1 MGIDILWGDSRRS
14 RPADAQPAW
23 GRSATIHDRGDVRS
37 TIGPLQCAHSS
48 AWIEHRATDPG
59 AGVQILLGAFFLAA
73 GQSRA
78 YDSTRCRAPC
88 VPTSSNRTAGTYT
101 STATSNPCPP
111 AIALPPCPT
120 ASTSGAG

>member
-1 MGIDILWGDSRRS
+1 MGIDILRGDSRRS
-14 RPADAQPAW
+14 GQADAQPAW
-23 GRSATIHDRGDVRS
+23 WWTGALHDAGDVRS
-37 TIGPLQCAHSS
+37 TIGPLQSAHSS

-88 VPTSSNRTAGTYT
+88 VPTSSNRTAGMCTYT
-101 STATSNPCPP
+101 ETSNPRRP
-111 AIALPPCPT
+111 AIVL
-120 ASTSGAG
+120 

>member
-73 GQSRA
+73 RQTRA
-78 YDSTRCRAPC
+78 YDSTRCRPRC
-88 VPTSSNRTAGTYT
+88 VPTTFNRTAGQST
-101 STATSNPCPP
+101 STATLEPRPP
-111 AIALPPCPT
+111 AITL
-120 ASTSGAG
+120 